1 MTQPIIHFHLGT
13 LSQSP
18 SPNLEAFWK
27 CFLGIYSSAKTQ
39 GPLYF
44 SLYCKCLAQCSNWFW
59 NEKMPDSLLWVLW
72 KHAVGSLLWRSL
84 KESGDKFNSHCTI
97 LQKTDTTFYYLPQ
110 ICQRKKW
117 KTLFTI
123 IARTSSKQY
132 SGSIPSLC
140 YWGRLRECWWKMGM
154 KHRMGPHM
162 LTWLFTG
169 PWTASTHLKDTSES
183 EWLLFGGMWNIVLKF
198 FKILRSPPFSAQ
210 QYHLH

>member
-44 SLYCKCLAQCSNWFW
+44 SLYCKCLAECSNWFW

-110 ICQRKKW
+110 ICQEKKMKNSFHNYCTYLQQAVLRKHPI
-117 KTLFTI
+117 TVL
-123 IARTSSKQY
+123 
-132 SGSIPSLC
+132 
-140 YWGRLRECWWKMGM
+140 LRKA
-154 KHRMGPHM
+154 
-162 LTWLFTG
+162 TWVLVEDGDETQDG
-169 PWTASTHLKDTSES
+169 ATHAHVAVHWPLNSEHTSE
-183 EWLLFGGMWNIVLKF
+183 GY
-198 FKILRSPPFSAQ
+198 LRKRVAFVWWYVEYSPKVF
-210 QYHLH
+210 

>member
-27 CFLGIYSSAKTQ
+27 CFLGIYSSKTQ

-44 SLYCKCLAQCSNWFW
+44 SLYCRCLAQCSNWFW
-59 NEKMPDSLLWVLW
+59 NEKMPDSSLWVLW
-72 KHAVGSLLWRSL
+72 KHAVGSHLWRSL
-84 KESGDKFNSHCTI
+84 KESGDRFNSHCTI

-140 YWGRLRECWWKMGM
+140 YWGRLRELLLRKATWVLVEDGDETQDGPTHAQVAV
-154 KHRMGPHM
+154 HRPLNSEH
-162 LTWLFTG
+162 
-169 PWTASTHLKDTSES
+169 TSEGHLRKQLAFVWWYMEYS
-183 EWLLFGGMWNIVLKF
+183 P
-198 FKILRSPPFSAQ
+198 KIF
-210 QYHLH
+210 